1 LLACYDAD
9 NEEYQSIC
17 KIGTGFTDE
26 DLSTHAQFFK
36 SHVIEKAKAYYNYDS
51 SLTPDHWFEPVQVW
65 EVKCADLS
73 ISPVHRAA
81 LGKVDNSKGI
91 SLRFP
96 RFIRIRDDKK
106 SEDATSSEQ
115 VALMYNSQ
123 DIIKNAAAGNKKS
136 SPDDDFDF

>member
-1 LLACYDAD
+1 MG
-9 NEEYQSIC
+9 

-36 SHVIEKAKAYYNYDS
+36 GHVIEKAKAYYNYDS

-81 LGKVDNSKGI
+81 LGIVDPSKGV

-96 RFIRIRDDKK
+96 RFIRIREDKK
-106 SEDATSSEQ
+106 VEDATNAEQ
-115 VALMYNSQ
+115 IATMYNSQ
-123 DIIKNAAAGNKKS
+123 DQIKNQKENKKS
-136 SPDDDFDF
+136 SPEDDFDF